1 MRSLAIR
8 NINFK
13 LKIKHKMENKTSNE
27 TGTANDANT
36 VLGEGFNPHQTIL
49 VGWKNGKII
58 YCRTFDDENDRENMF
73 KGFDYVRGVA
83 DSYIMT
89 SELDKTIVQ
98 ED

>member
-1 MRSLAIR
+1 MSEE
-8 NINFK
+8 K
-13 LKIKHKMENKTSNE
+13 QKQ
-27 TGTANDANT
+27 NDAKP

-49 VGWKNGKII
+49 VGWKNGNII

-73 KGFDYVRGVA
+73 KGLDYVRGVA

-89 SELDKTIVQ
+89 SQLDKTIVQ